1 MVKEIEI
8 HPGHWKN
15 TNSGAN
21 SLMNEVTEARKVA
34 KRVHEILKTSNVRTT
49 YLEDNSS
56 TNQRDNINYLVGQHN
71 KDQDGLI
78 VSIHFNASGGTSNKG
93 IGTEVLYYSEK
104 HLAAKVAKAISDVS
118 GLKNRGAKQ
127 RTDLGVLAKTYEPAI
142 LIEVCFV
149 NDSVDVAL
157 YRRDFEKI
165 CQAIAR
171 ELAGYQGKSI
181 GEVKGSSITKEELTV
196 AQYEE
201 LMEII
206 EAQAKR
212 IEVLEAFAGVKER
225 AVAPDHKVA
234 WEWAQSQGLVN
245 GKNPNRPLT
254 REQFATIEYR
264 KATKK

>member
-1 MVKEIEI
+1 MTVKEIEI

-21 SLMNEVTEARKVA
+21 CFMNEVTEARKVA
-34 KRVHEILKTSNVRTT
+34 KRVYEILRAANVPTT
-49 YLEDNSS
+49 YYEDNSS

-104 HLAAKVAKAISDVS
+104 NLALKVAKAISDVS

-171 ELAGYQGKSI
+171 ELAGYLGKSI
-181 GEVKGSSITKEELTV
+181 GEVKGTSITKEGTKLSQELLNETGRF
-196 AQYEE
+196 AARE
-201 LMEII
+201 LI
-206 EAQAKR
+206 KK
-212 IEVLEAFAGVKER
+212 GVKEG
-225 AVAPDHKVA
+225 VFTSKHEKVNEYQDKELISYGFA
-234 WEWAQSQGLVN
+234 YVN
-245 GKNPNRPLT
+245 RKFDFEDKNSSK
-254 REQFATIEYR
+254 FYFGI
-264 KATKK
+264 KH